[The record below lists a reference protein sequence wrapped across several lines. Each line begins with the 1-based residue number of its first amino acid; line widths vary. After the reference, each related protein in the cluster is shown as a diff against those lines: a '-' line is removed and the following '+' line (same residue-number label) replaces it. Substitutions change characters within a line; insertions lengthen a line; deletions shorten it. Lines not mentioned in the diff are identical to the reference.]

1 VAAGGIEMSEEQTEQ
16 PAEAPT
22 SAWGMYSTQ
31 IITSVIAAV
40 LGLGTV
46 VYHLLEGWGWIDS
59 FYFSVIT
66 LTSVGYGDLA
76 PTSPESKLFT
86 TVYIVTGIS
95 LLGAALN
102 EVMKRRGRHRASKY
116 AQRTR

>member
-1 VAAGGIEMSEEQTEQ
+1 MYQQQTEQ
-16 PAEAPT
+16 PDGT
-22 SAWGMYSTQ
+22 TTTTWHLYSSQ
-31 IITSVIAAV
+31 ILAGFVVAV

-46 VYHLLEGWGWIDS
+46 VYRLLEDWGWIDS

-66 LTSVGYGDLA
+66 LTTVGYGDLA

-86 TVYIVTGIS
+86 SFYLITGIS

-102 EVMKRRGRHRASKY
+102 EITKRRRNQRVSKRARR
-116 AQRTR
+116 AP